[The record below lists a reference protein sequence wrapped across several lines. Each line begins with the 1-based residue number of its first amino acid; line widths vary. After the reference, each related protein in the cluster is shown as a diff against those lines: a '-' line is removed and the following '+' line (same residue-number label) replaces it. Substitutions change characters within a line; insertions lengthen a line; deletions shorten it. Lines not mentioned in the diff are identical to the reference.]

1 MTQLE
6 RQIKTAQHR
15 LWINQWLHALS
26 LTLAIVAALFA
37 IVVLVQRLFDLPLP
51 LPQIGIGA
59 AVVVLLASIIWTIV
73 TRTDAATAAAR
84 LDNAAGL
91 RERLSSG
98 RYCRDAQDPFAA
110 AVVADAE
117 RISQSISVRQ
127 HIRLRVPQPFAWS
140 MLSVALAA
148 MMFLVSPGLLARSEA
163 KEDLTLT
170 TELAQTKIAVK
181 RQMDSVRQ
189 LMQSHPALETMEDKL
204 GELDQQAGG
213 QLRRPSDVR
222 HEAIKKIDKLADA
235 VKQKRLGDKYQAT
248 RDMRK
253 LLRGLK
259 APKSSDA
266 QTQKLN
272 KALRDG
278 DYKAARKEIARIQEQ
293 LATLKMEKD
302 EELVA
307 KLSKQLSDLAKQLE
321 KVSKDKKL
329 EQRLKQAGVKPED
342 VKRLLEN
349 LTKKDLDQLKKT
361 LEKNG
366 LSQQQIEKIAKQL
379 QRKQQSSGMA
389 QKLAQGMKKAAQA
402 SAAGQMGSA
411 QAGLSMAADQLSEL
425 EMLEQEM
432 NQLDA
437 ALADLQQ
444 SKNNLS
450 KPCSSCN
457 GVGCRQ
463 CQGNKGG
470 MGRRG
475 QGRGGVA
482 PEQKTNV
489 AFKTQRGKVQTGKG
503 AIIGQFLFDGEQVK
517 GDVSAGFVDVVTAA
531 QHDASDRINRNR
543 VPRQYHKAV
552 KSYFS
557 NVQRAIRSANIK
569 TPSDGSTPG
578 SDEDTGDSREK

>member
-6 RQIKTAQHR
+6 RQIRTAQHR

-26 LTLAIVAALFA
+26 LTLAIVASLFA
-37 IVVLVQRLFDLPLP
+37 IVVLIQRLFDLPLP
-51 LPQIGIGA
+51 IPQIGIGA
-59 AVVVLLASIIWTIV
+59 AVLVLLASIIWTV
-73 TRTDAATAAAR
+73 LTRTDAALAAAR
-84 LDNAAGL
+84 LDDAAGL

-117 RISQSISVRQ
+117 QISQSISARQ
-127 HIRLRVPQPFAWS
+127 HIRLHVPKPFGWS
-140 MLSVALAA
+140 VLSVALAA

-163 KEDLTLT
+163 KEDQLRTM
-170 TELAQTKIAVK
+170 ELEQTKVAVK

-222 HEAIKKIDKLADA
+222 HEAIKKIDKLSDA
-235 VKQKRLGDKYQAT
+235 VKQKRQNDKYQAT
-248 RDMRK
+248 KDMRK
-253 LLRGLK
+253 FLRGLK
-259 APKSSDA
+259 VPKSPDA

-272 KALRDG
+272 EALRDG
-278 DYKAARKEIARIQEQ
+278 DVKAARKEITRLQEQ

-302 EELVA
+302 KELVA

-321 KVSKDKKL
+321 KAAKDEKL
-329 EQRLKQAGVKPED
+329 EQQLKQAGIKPED
-342 VKRLLEN
+342 VKKLLEN

-361 LEKNG
+361 LEEKG
-366 LSQQQIEKIAKQL
+366 LSQQQIEKIAKKL
-379 QRKQQSSGMA
+379 QSKQQTGGMA

-402 SAAGQMGSA
+402 SAAGQMSSA

-425 EMLEQEM
+425 EQLEQEM

-437 ALADLQQ
+437 AMADLDQ

-457 GVGCRQ
+457 GVGCGR
-463 CQGNKGG
+463 CQSGTGG

-482 PEQKTNV
+482 PEQETNV
-489 AFKTQRGKVQTGKG
+489 AFKIERGKVNTGKG

-517 GDVSAGFVDVVTAA
+517 GDVSTGFVDVVTAA
-531 QHDASDRINRNR
+531 EHDASDRINRNR

-557 NVQRAIRSANIK
+557 NVQRAIRSANLK
-569 TPSDGSTPG
+569 TPDEGSKPG
-578 SDEDTGDSREK
+578 SDDNTGDSGKK